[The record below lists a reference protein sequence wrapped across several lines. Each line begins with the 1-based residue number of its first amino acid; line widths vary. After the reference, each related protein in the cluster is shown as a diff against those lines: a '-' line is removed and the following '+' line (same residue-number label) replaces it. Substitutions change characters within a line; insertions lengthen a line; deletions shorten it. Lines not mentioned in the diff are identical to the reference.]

1 MTAFAHIIKIL
12 GHATLSESMQHHTLW
27 SMNARA
33 ELFNRASSSWPFGS
47 LGNWFLQACNSI
59 LLRSLQT
66 FLIQQA
72 YKLSSSSKLANLPH
86 PASLQTFIIQ
96 QACKPSSFSKL
107 ANLPHPASLQTF
119 LIQQACK
126 PSSFSNL
133 ANLPHPASL
142 QTFIIQQVCKPSSS
156 SNLANLIIQQACKP
170 CSSSKL
176 AKFSFL
182 RVVNITFKCKSSL
195 SSVILQL

>member
-1 MTAFAHIIKIL
+1 MFLLSDRLPLCAWIPLKGFLWNNNLQECRGLKMTAFAHIKIL

-72 YKLSSSSKLANLPH
+72 CKPRLPHPASLQTFLIQQACKPSSSSKLANLPH

-96 QACKPSSFSKL
+96 QACKPSSSSKL

-126 PSSFSNL
+126 PSSSSKL
-133 ANLPHPASL
+133 ANLPHPAS
-142 QTFIIQQVCKPSSS
+142 
-156 SNLANLIIQQACKP
+156 
-170 CSSSKL
+170 
-176 AKFSFL
+176 
-182 RVVNITFKCKSSL
+182 
-195 SSVILQL
+195 